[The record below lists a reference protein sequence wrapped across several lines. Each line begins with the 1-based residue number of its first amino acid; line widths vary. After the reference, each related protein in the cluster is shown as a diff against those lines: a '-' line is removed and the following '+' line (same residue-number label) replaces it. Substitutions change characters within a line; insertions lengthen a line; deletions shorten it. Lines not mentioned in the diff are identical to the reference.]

1 MYGLISVPHKPSN
14 RRTRTAVV
22 VFSILVAASFA
33 LLAQQTGTLKG
44 QVTLHPKEIPLR
56 GATVTIVELGSSVE
70 TDREGRF
77 QFNDVRPGVYH
88 ISAHLA
94 PLGVD
99 TEIIQIQADAVS
111 EVQLQLAVSSVRQ
124 EITVTASG
132 REETA
137 FNAFKPV
144 SVVDSF
150 ALVEEAHV
158 SLGEVLERK
167 PGIAKRSWGPGSS
180 RPVIRGFDGDRVLI
194 LQDGIKSG
202 SLSSQSGDHG
212 EAMDMLS
219 LERVEV
225 VKGPATFLY
234 GSNAVGGVV
243 NAITRHHQIH
253 EHAHAGIR
261 GYFTG
266 VGGSNNGHG
275 GGSGGVEYGSGR
287 WLFWGSGSGQRT
299 SDYNSPA
306 GPVPNSQSRNGSGQG
321 GFGWYNGR
329 GFVSA
334 GYGYDNRRY
343 GIPYAAEF
351 HGHHDEDDHDEDDHG
366 DELDDHLEHDGLDE
380 EVHLQL
386 RRHNVRF
393 TGGLTNSGSF
403 FQTLRLAVDYTDYGH
418 DELEI
423 SPFGAAIGTAFENRQ
438 LVYRGTVD
446 HRRTGVLSG
455 TFGFV
460 GTLRDYTTTGREAI
474 SPPVNQA
481 SYAVFGLEE
490 VELERFRLQFGGRLE
505 RTSYDPAGLP
515 SRTFTGLS
523 GAAGFHLPLWKGG
536 AFVTNYSH
544 FYRAPALEEL
554 YNYGPHIG
562 NLAFEIGNPDLRRER
577 GDGIDFSLRHM
588 GGRVTGKLNFFH
600 YDIRD
605 FVFLAPTG
613 EFEDGLMEANFTQAD
628 TRYSGAEVES
638 TVALTSSLWLLLGLE
653 TVTAELSGSGTPL
666 PRIPPAV
673 GRIGL
678 EARHGGFSFRPE
690 VILADRQDRTFTNET
705 ATAGY
710 LLGSLRASYTAPGT
724 HFVHVI
730 SLSAFNLGDTL
741 YRNHLSL
748 IKDLAPEMG
757 RGVRVGYTVRFF

>member
-1 MYGLISVPHKPSN
+1 MDFLGDTNMRGLVSVPLKPITRRRWKAVIVFLVLTAIISV
-14 RRTRTAVV
+14 AM
-22 VFSILVAASFA
+22 
-33 LLAQQTGTLKG
+33 AQQRGTLRG
-44 QVTLHPKEIPLR
+44 VVTLYPKDVPLR
-56 GATVTIVELGSSVE
+56 GATVTISALGASVE
-70 TDREGRF
+70 TDRDGRF
-77 QFNDVRPGVYH
+77 EFENIPPGAYE

-99 TEIIQIQADAVS
+99 SQII
-111 EVQLQLAVSSVRQ
+111 EVRAGTPSDVHLQLAVSSLKQ

-150 ALVEEAHV
+150 ELVEEAHV
-158 SLGEVLERK
+158 SLGEVLERT

-212 EAMDMLS
+212 ESLDVLG

-253 EHAHAGIR
+253 EHAHVGIR
-261 GYFTG
+261 GYFSG
-266 VGGSNNGHG
+266 VGGSNNSQG
-275 GGSGGVEYGSGR
+275 GGSGGLEYGTGH
-287 WLFWGSGSGQRT
+287 WLFWGSGSGHRT
-299 SDYNSPA
+299 SDYSSAA
-306 GPVPNSQSRNGSGQG
+306 GPVPNSQSRNQSGQG
-321 GFGWYNGR
+321 GLGWYNER
-329 GFVSA
+329 GFLSA

-343 GIPYAAEF
+343 GIPFAAEF
-351 HGHHDEDDHDEDDHG
+351 HAHHEDEDDHDDHENDHG
-366 DELDDHLEHDGLDE
+366 EDLEE
-380 EVHLQL
+380 EVLLQL
-386 RRHNVRF
+386 RRHNLRF
-393 TGGLTNSGSF
+393 VGGLNNLGSVAF
-403 FQTLRLAVDYTDYGH
+403 RLSVDYTDYEH
-418 DELEI
+418 DELEVT
-423 SPFGAAIGTAFENRQ
+423 PQATLIGTAFENRQ
-438 LVYRGTVD
+438 LVYRGTFD
-446 HRRTGVLSG
+446 HRKPGILSG
-455 TFGFV
+455 TFGFL
-460 GTLRDYTTTGREAI
+460 GTFRDYSTTGREAI
-474 SPPVNQA
+474 SPPVNQT

-490 VELERFRLQFGGRLE
+490 LDFEKFRLQFGGRLE
-505 RTSYDPAGLP
+505 RTSYDPTGLP
-515 SRTFTGLS
+515 SRSFTGLS
-523 GAAGFHLPLWKGG
+523 GASGIHVPLWKGG

-562 NLAFEIGNPDLRRER
+562 NLAFEIGNPDLRRES
-577 GDGIDFSLRHM
+577 GDGIDLSLRHNR
-588 GGRVTGKLNFFH
+588 GRVTGKVNFFH
-600 YDIRD
+600 YNIRD

-613 EFEDGLMEANFTQAD
+613 EFEDGLREANYDQAD

-638 TVALTSSLWLLLGLE
+638 TIAMNSNLWLLLGLE
-653 TVTAELSGSGTPL
+653 TVRAELRDTGTPL
-666 PRIPPAV
+666 PRIPPTK

-678 EARHGGFSFRPE
+678 EARYGGFSFRPE
-690 VILADRQDRTFTNET
+690 LVLTDRQERIFPTET
-705 ATAGY
+705 DTAGY
-710 LLGSLRASYTAPGT
+710 ALGSLRASYTVPGT

-730 SLSAFNLGDTL
+730 SVSAYNLGNAL

-748 IKDLAPEMG
+748 IKDLAPEIG
-757 RGVRVGYTVRFF
+757 RGVRFGYTVRFF

>member
-1 MYGLISVPHKPSN
+1 MRSLVSVPPPF
-14 RRTRTAVV
+14 RRWRTAVV
-22 VFSILVAASFA
+22 VFVIFAASVSV
-33 LLAQQTGTLKG
+33 LPAQQTGALKG
-44 QVTLHPKEIPLR
+44 QVTLYPKNVPLR
-56 GATVTIVELGSSVE
+56 GATVTIVELGSSLE

-77 QFNDVRPGVYH
+77 QFENLKPGVYQV
-88 ISAHLA
+88 SAHLA

-99 TEIIQIQADAVS
+99 TQVIEVLPEAVS
-111 EVQLQLAVSSVRQ
+111 ELSLQLAVSSIRQ

-137 FNAFKPV
+137 FNAFRPV
-144 SVVDSF
+144 AVVDSF

-194 LQDGIKSG
+194 LQDGIKTG

-212 EAMDMLS
+212 EALDILS
-219 LERVEV
+219 LERVEI

-261 GYFTG
+261 GYFSG
-266 VGGSNNGHG
+266 VGGSNNGQG
-275 GGSGGVEYGSGR
+275 GGSGGIEYGVGR
-287 WLFWGSGSGQRT
+287 WLFWGSGGGHRT
-299 SDYNSPA
+299 SDYSSAA
-306 GPVPNSQSRNGSGQG
+306 GLVPNSQSRNGSGQG

-334 GYGYDNRRY
+334 GYGYDSRRY
-343 GIPYAAEF
+343 GIPFAGEF
-351 HGHHDEDDHDEDDHG
+351 HAHHDDHDDDH
-366 DELDDHLEHDGLDE
+366 DYDQDDHDLHDDDDHDGE
-380 EVHLQL
+380 EVQLQL
-386 RRHNVRF
+386 RRHNLRLA
-393 TGGLTNSGSF
+393 GGVNNPGSF
-403 FQTLRLAVDYTDYGH
+403 FQTLRLSLNYTDYAH

-423 SPFGAAIGTAFENRQ
+423 TPLAAVVGTAFENRQ
-438 LVYRGTVD
+438 FVYRGTVD
-446 HRRTGVLSG
+446 HRRTGILSG

-460 GTLRDYTTTGREAI
+460 GTFRDYTTSGREAI

-490 VELERFRLQFGGRLE
+490 LDLEKFRLQFGGRLE

-515 SRTFTGLS
+515 SRSFTGLS
-523 GAAGFHLPLWKGG
+523 GAAGIHLPLWGGG

-544 FYRAPALEEL
+544 FFRAPALEEL
-554 YNYGPHIG
+554 YNHGPHIG
-562 NLAFEIGNPDLRRER
+562 NLAYEIGNPDLRRER
-577 GDGIDFSLRHM
+577 GNGIDFSLRHQ
-588 GGRVTGKLNFFH
+588 GGRVVGKVNFFH
-600 YDIRD
+600 YGIRD

-613 EFEDGLMEANFTQAD
+613 EFRDGLMEANFTQAD
-628 TRYSGAEVES
+628 TRYTGAEVES
-638 TVALTSSLWLLLGLE
+638 SVAISSGLWLLLGLE
-653 TVTAELSGSGTPL
+653 TVRAELSAGGTPL
-666 PRIPPAV
+666 PRIPPTI

-678 EARHGGFSFRPE
+678 EARQGGFSFRPE
-690 VILADRQDRTFTNET
+690 MLLANRQDRTFLTET

-710 LLGSLRASYTAPGT
+710 LLGSLRASYTVPGT
-724 HFVHVI
+724 HFVHVL
-730 SLSAFNLGDTL
+730 SLSAFNLGNTL

-757 RGVRVGYTVRFF
+757 RGVRLGYTVRFF